1 MTPISRP
8 GMNNSFSVRVN
19 LCFGPGSQNKQS
31 HHERYT
37 RIAIFSV
44 SNSSGETFLSIP
56 ERSKDSLGKMI
67 PVTATEAQLSCEL
80 SLSDDCFCTS
90 AVSDTLTV
98 CQSAGILLSYRRRP
112 LSMGSARPCGSSPW
126 NNRYTFLSCCLKFLF
141 HGPNGCAWTH
151 RRFCSWWPPTPN
163 EQKS

>member
-67 PVTATEAQLSCEL
+67 PITATEAQLSCEL
-80 SLSDDCFCTS
+80 SQIIVFVPQQCL
-90 AVSDTLTV
+90 
-98 CQSAGILLSYRRRP
+98 IHLLYVRQLEFSWATGGGLRRWGR
-112 LSMGSARPCGSSPW
+112 RPCGSSPW
-126 NNRYTFLSCCLKFLF
+126 NNRYTFLSCCWKFLF
-141 HGPNGCAWTH
+141 QGPDGCAWTH
-151 RRFCSWWPPTPN
+151 RRFCSGWPPTPN